1 MGLIDL
7 TRDLENVVAGHYSD
21 ARGPV
26 VRGEHTELALVQ
38 FDAGE
43 GARTHSH
50 TEEQFVVVLEGR
62 IRFEVGEEVFEVNA
76 GQACFIRSNVPHST
90 TAQVRSR
97 ALSFKNL
104 VDPSYEATTRAVA
117 ES

>member
-7 TRDLENVVAGHYSD
+7 KKDLENVVAGHYSD

-26 VRGEHTELALVQ
+26 VRGEHTELAFIQ
-38 FDAGE
+38 FEPGE

-50 TEEQFVVVLEGR
+50 DEEQFVVVLEGR
-62 IRFEVGEEVFEVNA
+62 IEFRLGDETFDVA
-76 GQACFIRSNVPHST
+76 PGQACFIPSNVPHAT
-90 TAQVRSR
+90 TAQERSR

-104 VDPSYEATTRAVA
+104 VNPSYDATAQA
-117 ES
+117 

>member
-7 TRDLENVVAGHYSD
+7 TRDLDNIVAGNYSD

-26 VRGEHTELALVQ
+26 VRGEHTELTLVQ
-38 FDAGE
+38 FQAGE

-50 TEEQFVVVLEGR
+50 EAEQFVVVVEGR
-62 IRFEVGEEVFEVNA
+62 IRFHVGDETFDVVA
-76 GQACFIRSNVPHST
+76 GQAAFIPSSVPHAT
-90 TAQVRSR
+90 EALEISR

-104 VDPSYEATTRAVA
+104 SNPAYEATSTA
-117 ES
+117 S